1 VLQYTNTN
9 NIIKNTFNFYTR
21 NFLKTKSAWFLVVAI
36 FIFFGASINNAQA
49 LSFYRSLGLG
59 SIGQDVKELQKF
71 LNANGYVL
79 ANAGAGAP
87 GRETTYFGPITRA
100 ALIKFQVANKITPA
114 VGFFGPITRALFNKI
129 VGNLAFG
136 VQPVAEP
143 SGSSQPVNQSSGQS
157 GIIERSPRYAIGGM
171 ITGISG
177 TIVLQNNNKDDWII
191 SPKDNSIFTFPTA
204 LLNDQTYAVT
214 VKSKPADHTC
224 YISNGTG
231 VVNHANV
238 DNIKIA
244 CGTNLSYNPFTFTA
258 GGGIVTYTLTY
269 TAGANGSV
277 TGTASQTVNF
287 GANGS
292 AVTAVAAANYHF
304 VNWSD
309 GSTANPRTDTSVIA
323 NKSVTANFAINTYTL
338 TYTAGAN
345 GSLTGTSPQTVN
357 HGANGSAVTAVA
369 NTHYSFV
376 DWSDGSTANPRTD
389 TNVVANKSVTANFTI
404 DTFTITSSTGANGT
418 IDPLGVTTKDY
429 GSSQVYTITADGG
442 YSISD
447 IFVDS
452 QSVGPA
458 GSYEFLDI
466 QANHTIEVQFSGG
479 EV

>member
-1 VLQYTNTN
+1 MFHLGL
-9 NIIKNTFNFYTR
+9 R
-21 NFLKTKSAWFLVVAI
+21 NFLKIKLVWFLVVAA
-36 FIFFGASINNAQA
+36 FIFCGASINSAQA
-49 LSFYRSLGLG
+49 FSFGRNLGIG

-71 LNANGYVL
+71 LNANSYLL

-87 GRETTYFGPITRA
+87 GRETTYFGSITRA
-100 ALIKFQVANKITPA
+100 ALMKFQTTNKISPA

-129 VGNLAFG
+129 VGNLALG
-136 VQPVAEP
+136 VQPVVEP
-143 SGSSQPVNQSSGQS
+143 SGSSQPVDQSGGQS
-157 GIIERSPRYAIGGM
+157 GIIEKSPRYAISGM

-177 TIVLQNNNKDDWII
+177 IIVLQNNNKDDWSI
-191 SPKDNSIFTFPTA
+191 SPRDNSIFTFPTA
-204 LLNDQTYAVT
+204 LLNGQIYAVT
-214 VKSKPADHTC
+214 VKSKPADHVC
-224 YISNGTG
+224 YINNGTG
-231 VVNHANV
+231 VVNRANV

-258 GGGIVTYTLTY
+258 GGGTVTYILTY

-277 TGTASQTVNF
+277 TGTTSQTVNF

-309 GSTANPRTDTSVIA
+309 GSTANPRTDTIVIA

-376 DWSDGSTANPRTD
+376 DWSDSSTANPRTD
-389 TNVVANKSVTANFTI
+389 TNVTANKSVTANFTI
-404 DTFTITSSTGANGT
+404 DTFTITSSAGANGT
-418 IDPLGVTTKDY
+418 ISPLGDTIKDY
-429 GSSQVYTITADGG
+429 GSSQVYTITADDGF
-442 YSISD
+442 SIQD
-447 IFVDS
+447 IFVDL
-452 QSVGPA
+452 QGIAPA

-466 QANHTIEVQFSGG
+466 QANHTISVTFSGG
-479 EV
+479 AQ